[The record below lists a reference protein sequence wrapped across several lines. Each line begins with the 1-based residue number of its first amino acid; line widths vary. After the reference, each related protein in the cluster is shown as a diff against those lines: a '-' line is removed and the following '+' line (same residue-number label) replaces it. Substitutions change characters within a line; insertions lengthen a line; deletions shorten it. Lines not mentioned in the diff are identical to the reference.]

1 MQQQRTH
8 EARVRETAPPK
19 LLELIRAA
27 FEYSAELGEVQTAL
41 QDTFDIAQLRGKC
54 AAALCP
60 NLNPSP
66 SPKPKPHPNL
76 SPNLT
81 PTPAPT

>member
-41 QDTFDIAQLRGKC
+41 QDTFDVAKLRGKYT
-54 AAALCP
+54 AAQ
-60 NLNPSP
+60 
-66 SPKPKPHPNL
+66 
-76 SPNLT
+76 
-81 PTPAPT
+81 